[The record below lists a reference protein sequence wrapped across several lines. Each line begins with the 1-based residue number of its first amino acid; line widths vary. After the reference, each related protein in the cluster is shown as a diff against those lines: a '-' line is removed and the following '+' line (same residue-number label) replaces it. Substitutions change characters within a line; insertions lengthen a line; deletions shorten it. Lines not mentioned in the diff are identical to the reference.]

1 MRKLWNGKIDSFEED
16 DLKLWQVVKDISEV
30 QEKGGVCFV
39 GYDTEDGILRDEGV
53 VGAAEGADAIR
64 KGLSELPGIKN
75 LRIYDY
81 GNLEKKTLEEAQ
93 EEYSEKIAD
102 IYSKGLF
109 PIGLGGGHDIVY
121 GAYKGIRKAFPD
133 KKIGIISFDAHLDIK
148 SYDERMTSE
157 TSFKKI
163 LDEDKNVE
171 YAITGFQRLENSRSL
186 IRNAD
191 EKGVLVLEEEYPEE
205 FTISS
210 LKSFVKKM
218 DIVYVTICMDVFDG
232 SAAPGVS
239 FPTVLGM
246 DSKKGRRI
254 LRALMETKKVVCLDF
269 AEINPRYDVANR
281 TSRLAGYMI
290 YETMEKL
297 VDMYRFTKWLS
308 LIHI

>member
-1 MRKLWNGKIDSFEED
+1 MKKLWNGKIDSFEED

-53 VGAAEGADAIR
+53 AGAAEGADAIR
-64 KGLSELPGIKN
+64 KGLSELPSIKN

-186 IRNAD
+186 IKNAD
-191 EKGVLVLEEEYPEE
+191 EKGVLVLEEEYLEE

-232 SAAPGVS
+232 AAAPGVS

-246 DSKKGRRI
+246 DSKKGKRI

-297 VDMYRFTKWLS
+297 VDMYRFTKWFDK
-308 LIHI
+308 IK

>member
-232 SAAPGVS
+232 AAAPGVS

-246 DSKKGRRI
+246 DSKKGKRI

-297 VDMYRFTKWLS
+297 VDMYRFTKWVDK
-308 LIHI
+308 IK

>member
-1 MRKLWNGKIDSFEED
+1 MKKLWNGKIDSFEED

-232 SAAPGVS
+232 AAAPGVS

-246 DSKKGRRI
+246 DSKKGKRI

-297 VDMYRFTKWLS
+297 VDMYRFTKWVDK
-308 LIHI
+308 IK

>member
-1 MRKLWNGKIDSFEED
+1 MKKLWNGKIDSFEED
-16 DLKLWQVVKDISEV
+16 DLKLWQVIKDISEA

-53 VGAAEGADAIR
+53 VGASEGANAIR
-64 KGLSELPGIKN
+64 KGLSELPNIKN
-75 LRIYDY
+75 LKIYDY
-81 GNLEKKTLEEAQ
+81 GNLEKKILEEAQ
-93 EEYSEKIAD
+93 EEYSEKIVD

-163 LDEDKNVE
+163 LDEDENVE

-191 EKGVLVLEEEYPEE
+191 EKRVLVLEEEYPEE

-218 DIVYVTICMDVFDG
+218 DIVYVTMCMDVFDG

-246 DSKKGRRI
+246 DAKKGRRI
-254 LRALMETKKVVCLDF
+254 LRAIMETKKVVCIDF
-269 AEINPRYDVANR
+269 AEINPRYDIASR

-297 VDMYRFTKWLS
+297 VDMYRFTKWFDK
-308 LIHI
+308 IK

>member
-297 VDMYRFTKWLS
+297 VDMYRFTKWVDK
-308 LIHI
+308 IK

>member
-186 IRNAD
+186 IKNAD

-232 SAAPGVS
+232 AAAPGVS

-246 DSKKGRRI
+246 DSKKGKRI

-297 VDMYRFTKWLS
+297 VDMYRFTKWVDK
-308 LIHI
+308 IK

>member
-297 VDMYRFTKWLS
+297 VDMYRFTKWFDK
-308 LIHI
+308 IK

>member
-1 MRKLWNGKIDSFEED
+1 MKKLWNGKIDSFEED

-186 IRNAD
+186 IKNAD

-232 SAAPGVS
+232 AAAPGVS

-297 VDMYRFTKWLS
+297 VDMYRFTKWFDK
-308 LIHI
+308 IK

>member
-1 MRKLWNGKIDSFEED
+1 MKKLWNGKIDSFEED
-16 DLKLWQVVKDISEV
+16 DLKLWQVVKDISEA

-53 VGAAEGADAIR
+53 AGASEGANAIR
-64 KGLSELPGIKN
+64 KGLSELPNIKN

-186 IRNAD
+186 IKNAD

-232 SAAPGVS
+232 AAAPGVS

-246 DSKKGRRI
+246 DSKKGKRI

-297 VDMYRFTKWLS
+297 VDMYRFTKWVDK
-308 LIHI
+308 IK

>member
-1 MRKLWNGKIDSFEED
+1 MKKLWNGKIDSFEED

-39 GYDTEDGILRDEGV
+39 GYDTKDGILRDEGV
-53 VGAAEGADAIR
+53 AGAAEGADAIR
-64 KGLSELPGIKN
+64 KGLSELPSIKN

-186 IRNAD
+186 IKNAD

-232 SAAPGVS
+232 AAAPGVS

-246 DSKKGRRI
+246 DSKKGKRI

-297 VDMYRFTKWLS
+297 VDMYRFTKWFDK
-308 LIHI
+308 IK

>member
-1 MRKLWNGKIDSFEED
+1 MKKLWNGKIDSFEED

-53 VGAAEGADAIR
+53 AWAAEGADAIR
-64 KGLSELPGIKN
+64 KGLSELQSIKN

-186 IRNAD
+186 IKNAD

-232 SAAPGVS
+232 AAAPGVS

-246 DSKKGRRI
+246 DSKKGKRI

-297 VDMYRFTKWLS
+297 VDMYRFTKWVDK
-308 LIHI
+308 IK

>member
-1 MRKLWNGKIDSFEED
+1 MKKLWNGKIDSFEED
-16 DLKLWQVVKDISEV
+16 DLKLWQVIKDISEA

-53 VGAAEGADAIR
+53 VGASEGANAIR
-64 KGLSELPGIKN
+64 KGLSELPNIKN
-75 LRIYDY
+75 LKIYDY
-81 GNLEKKTLEEAQ
+81 GNLEKKILEEAQ
-93 EEYSEKIAD
+93 EEYSEKIVD

-163 LDEDKNVE
+163 LDEDENVE

-191 EKGVLVLEEEYPEE
+191 EKRVLVLEEEYPEE

-246 DSKKGRRI
+246 DAKKGRRI
-254 LRALMETKKVVCLDF
+254 LRAIMETKKVVCIDF
-269 AEINPRYDVANR
+269 AEINPRYDIASR

-297 VDMYRFTKWLS
+297 VDMYRFTKWFDK
-308 LIHI
+308 IK

>member
-1 MRKLWNGKIDSFEED
+1 MKKLWNGKIDSFEED

-186 IRNAD
+186 IKNAD

-297 VDMYRFTKWLS
+297 VDMYRFTKWFDK
-308 LIHI
+308 IK

>member
-53 VGAAEGADAIR
+53 AGASEGANAIR
-64 KGLSELPGIKN
+64 KGLSELPSIKN
-75 LRIYDY
+75 LKIYDY
-81 GNLEKKTLEEAQ
+81 GNLEKKNLEEAQ

-163 LDEDKNVE
+163 LDEDENVE

-191 EKGVLVLEEEYPEE
+191 EKRVLVLEEEYPEE

-218 DIVYVTICMDVFDG
+218 DIVYVTMCMDVFDG

-246 DSKKGRRI
+246 DAKKGRRI
-254 LRALMETKKVVCLDF
+254 LRAIMETKKVVCIDF
-269 AEINPRYDVANR
+269 AEINPRYDIASR

-297 VDMYRFTKWLS
+297 VDMYRFTKWFDK
-308 LIHI
+308 IK

>member
-75 LRIYDY
+75 LKIYDY

-186 IRNAD
+186 IKNAD

-297 VDMYRFTKWLS
+297 VDMYRFTKWFDK
-308 LIHI
+308 IK

>member
-205 FTISS
+205 FTIPP

-297 VDMYRFTKWLS
+297 VDMYRFTKWFDK
-308 LIHI
+308 IK

>member
-1 MRKLWNGKIDSFEED
+1 MKKLWNGKIDSFEED

-53 VGAAEGADAIR
+53 AGAAEGADAIR
-64 KGLSELPGIKN
+64 KGLSELPSIKN

-246 DSKKGRRI
+246 DSKKGKRI
-254 LRALMETKKVVCLDF
+254 LRAIMESKKVVCLDF
-269 AEINPRYDVANR
+269 AEINPRYDIASR

-297 VDMYRFTKWLS
+297 VDMYRFTKWFDK
-308 LIHI
+308 IK

>member
-1 MRKLWNGKIDSFEED
+1 MRKLWNGKIDSFEEA

-191 EKGVLVLEEEYPEE
+191 EKGVLVLEEEYLEE

-246 DSKKGRRI
+246 DSKKGKRI

-297 VDMYRFTKWLS
+297 VDMYRFTKWFDK
-308 LIHI
+308 IK

>member
-1 MRKLWNGKIDSFEED
+1 MKKLWNGKIDSFEED

-53 VGAAEGADAIR
+53 AGAAEGADAIR
-64 KGLSELPGIKN
+64 KGLSELPSIKN

-232 SAAPGVS
+232 SVAPGVS

-297 VDMYRFTKWLS
+297 VDMYRFTKWFDK
-308 LIHI
+308 IK

>member
-1 MRKLWNGKIDSFEED
+1 MKKLWNGKIDSFEED

-53 VGAAEGADAIR
+53 AGAAEGADAIR
-64 KGLSELPGIKN
+64 KGLSELPSIKN

-186 IRNAD
+186 IKNAD

-232 SAAPGVS
+232 AAAPGVS
-239 FPTVLGM
+239 FPTVLEM
-246 DSKKGRRI
+246 DSKKGKRI

-269 AEINPRYDVANR
+269 AEINPRYDIANR

-297 VDMYRFTKWLS
+297 VDMYRFTKWFDK
-308 LIHI
+308 IK

>member
-53 VGAAEGADAIR
+53 AGAAEGADAIR
-64 KGLSELPGIKN
+64 KGLSELPSIKN

-186 IRNAD
+186 IKNAD

-232 SAAPGVS
+232 VAAPGVS

-297 VDMYRFTKWLS
+297 VDMYRFTKWFDK
-308 LIHI
+308 IK

>member
-109 PIGLGGGHDIVY
+109 PIGLGGGHDIVF

-297 VDMYRFTKWLS
+297 VDMYRFTKWFDK
-308 LIHI
+308 IK

>member
-232 SAAPGVS
+232 AAAPGVS

-246 DSKKGRRI
+246 DSKKGKRI

-297 VDMYRFTKWLS
+297 VDMYRFTKWFDK
-308 LIHI
+308 IK

>member
-1 MRKLWNGKIDSFEED
+1 MKKLWNGKIDSFEED

-53 VGAAEGADAIR
+53 AGAAEGADAIR
-64 KGLSELPGIKN
+64 KGLSELPSIKN

-191 EKGVLVLEEEYPEE
+191 EKGVLVLEEEYLEE

-232 SAAPGVS
+232 AAAPGVS

-246 DSKKGRRI
+246 DSKKGKRI

-297 VDMYRFTKWLS
+297 VDMYRFTKWVDK
-308 LIHI
+308 IK

>member
-16 DLKLWQVVKDISEV
+16 DLKLWQVVKDISEA

-53 VGAAEGADAIR
+53 VGASEGANAIR
-64 KGLSELPGIKN
+64 KGLSELPSIKN
-75 LRIYDY
+75 LKIYDY
-81 GNLEKKTLEEAQ
+81 GNLEKKNLEEAQ
-93 EEYSEKIAD
+93 EEYGEKIAD
-102 IYSKGLF
+102 IYSRGLF

-163 LDEDKNVE
+163 LDEDENVE

-191 EKGVLVLEEEYPEE
+191 EKRVLVLEEEYPEE

-218 DIVYVTICMDVFDG
+218 DIVYVTMCMDVFDG

-246 DSKKGRRI
+246 DAKKGRRI
-254 LRALMETKKVVCLDF
+254 LRAIMETKKVVCIDF
-269 AEINPRYDVANR
+269 AEINPRYDIASR

-297 VDMYRFTKWLS
+297 VDMYRFTKWFDK
-308 LIHI
+308 IK

>member
-1 MRKLWNGKIDSFEED
+1 MKKLWNGKIDSFEED

-53 VGAAEGADAIR
+53 AGAAEGADAIR
-64 KGLSELPGIKN
+64 KGLSELPSIKN

-269 AEINPRYDVANR
+269 AEINSRYDVANR

-297 VDMYRFTKWLS
+297 VDMYRFTKWFDK
-308 LIHI
+308 IK

>member
-186 IRNAD
+186 IKNAD

-232 SAAPGVS
+232 AAAPGVS

-297 VDMYRFTKWLS
+297 VDMYRFTKWFDK
-308 LIHI
+308 IK

>member
-64 KGLSELPGIKN
+64 KGLSELPSIKN

-191 EKGVLVLEEEYPEE
+191 EKGVLVLEEEYLEE

-232 SAAPGVS
+232 AAAPGVS

-246 DSKKGRRI
+246 DSKKGKRI

-297 VDMYRFTKWLS
+297 VDMYRFTKWVDK
-308 LIHI
+308 IK

>member
-1 MRKLWNGKIDSFEED
+1 MKKLWNGKIDSFEED

-53 VGAAEGADAIR
+53 AGAAEGADAIR

-191 EKGVLVLEEEYPEE
+191 EKGVLVLEEEYLEE

-232 SAAPGVS
+232 AAAPGVS

-246 DSKKGRRI
+246 DSKKGKRI

-297 VDMYRFTKWLS
+297 VDMYRFTKWVDK
-308 LIHI
+308 IK

>member
-1 MRKLWNGKIDSFEED
+1 MKKLWNGKIDSFEED

-53 VGAAEGADAIR
+53 AGAAEGADAIR
-64 KGLSELPGIKN
+64 KGLSELPSIKN

-171 YAITGFQRLENSRSL
+171 YAIAGFQRLENSRSL
-186 IRNAD
+186 IKNAD

-232 SAAPGVS
+232 AAAPGVS

-246 DSKKGRRI
+246 DSKKGKRI

-297 VDMYRFTKWLS
+297 VDMYRFTKWVDK
-308 LIHI
+308 IK

>member
-64 KGLSELPGIKN
+64 KGLSELPSIKN

-297 VDMYRFTKWLS
+297 VDMYRFTKWVDK
-308 LIHI
+308 IK

>member
-1 MRKLWNGKIDSFEED
+1 MKKLWNGKIDSFEED

-53 VGAAEGADAIR
+53 AGAAEGADAIR
-64 KGLSELPGIKN
+64 KGLSELPSIKN

-148 SYDERMTSE
+148 SYDKRMTSE

-186 IRNAD
+186 IKNAD

-232 SAAPGVS
+232 AAAPGVS

-297 VDMYRFTKWLS
+297 VDMYRFTKWFDK
-308 LIHI
+308 IK

>member
-1 MRKLWNGKIDSFEED
+1 MKKLWNGKIDSFEED

-186 IRNAD
+186 IKNAD

-232 SAAPGVS
+232 AAAPGVS

-246 DSKKGRRI
+246 DSKKGKRI

-297 VDMYRFTKWLS
+297 VDMYRFTKWVDK
-308 LIHI
+308 IK

>member
-1 MRKLWNGKIDSFEED
+1 MKKLWNGKIDSFEED

-64 KGLSELPGIKN
+64 KGLSELPSIKN

-232 SAAPGVS
+232 AAAPGVS

-297 VDMYRFTKWLS
+297 VDMYRFTKWVDK
-308 LIHI
+308 IK

>member
-1 MRKLWNGKIDSFEED
+1 MKKLWNGKIDSFEEA
-16 DLKLWQVVKDISEV
+16 DLKLWQVVKDISEA

-53 VGAAEGADAIR
+53 VGAVEGADAIR
-64 KGLSELPGIKN
+64 KGLSELPSIKN

-148 SYDERMTSE
+148 SYDEKMTSE

-186 IRNAD
+186 IKNAD

-232 SAAPGVS
+232 AAAPGVS

-246 DSKKGRRI
+246 DSKKGKRI

-297 VDMYRFTKWLS
+297 VDMYRFTKWFDK
-308 LIHI
+308 IK

>member
-64 KGLSELPGIKN
+64 KGLSELPSIKN
-75 LRIYDY
+75 LKIYDY
-81 GNLEKKTLEEAQ
+81 GNLEKKILEEAQ

-297 VDMYRFTKWLS
+297 VDMYRFTKWFDK
-308 LIHI
+308 IK

>member
-53 VGAAEGADAIR
+53 VGAVEGADAIR
-64 KGLSELPGIKN
+64 KGLSELPSIKN

-297 VDMYRFTKWLS
+297 VDMYRFTKWFDK
-308 LIHI
+308 IK